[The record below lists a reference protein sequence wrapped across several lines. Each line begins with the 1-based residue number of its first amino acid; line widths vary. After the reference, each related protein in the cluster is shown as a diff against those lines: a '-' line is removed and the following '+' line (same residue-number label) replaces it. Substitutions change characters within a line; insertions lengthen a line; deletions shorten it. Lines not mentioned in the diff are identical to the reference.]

1 MCKALH
7 LISSTVKSWRKIWY
21 LLDHRNEEEMV
32 TDFNTVT
39 ELRCKDYL
47 VQPPHLT
54 NEETV
59 TLKEKCFWSTIQFG
73 TNMVLGTLKRQIL
86 NVTKFEAEE
95 NNGKSI
101 LQDIS

>member
-7 LISSTVKSWRKIWY
+7 LISTTVKSWGKTWY

-39 ELRCKDYL
+39 ELRCKDYV

-59 TLKEKCFWSTIQFG
+59 TLKEKYFWSTIQFS
-73 TNMVLGTLKRQIL
+73 TNMVLGIWKWQIL